1 MVLINKGPTTAV
13 VQCVLVEDGG
23 EALSF
28 LGFKYRGERS
38 AEELFVAAELEE
50 EGVFRARLTDLN
62 LSTSSAVRA
71 YAANAVG
78 EVYTGE
84 VKFITDNA
92 IYISEPGTLSEV
104 IGERLKYE
112 LTEISI
118 SGKLNG
124 SDFRL
129 LRDMLGRGVDGEETA
144 GKLNRL
150 YLTDVQVVEGE

>member
-1 MVLINKGPTTAV
+1 MVDRFEFIHVLRGSGLCC
-13 VQCVLVEDGG
+13 QC
-23 EALSF
+23 
-28 LGFKYRGERS
+28 RGR
-38 AEELFVAAELEE
+38 
-50 EGVFRARLTDLN
+50 GVH
-62 LSTSSAVRA
+62 
-71 YAANAVG
+71 
-78 EVYTGE
+78 GE

-129 LRDMLGRGVDGEETA
+129 LRDMLGRELTE
-144 GKLNRL
+144 KRL
-150 YLTDVQVVEGE
+150 RES